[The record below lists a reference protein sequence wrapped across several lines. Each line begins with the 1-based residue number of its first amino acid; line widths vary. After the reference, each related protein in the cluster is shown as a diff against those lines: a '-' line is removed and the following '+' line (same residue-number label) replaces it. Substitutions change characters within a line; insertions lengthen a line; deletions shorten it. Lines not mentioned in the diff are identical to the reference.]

1 MVRMVKLSVNVF
13 CITTFSFFLGGGVFF
28 YMAHWLTLC
37 PNSLIDPVNA
47 LTITFKNLEKQ
58 LL

>member
-1 MVRMVKLSVNVF
+1 MVKLSVNVF
-13 CITTFSFFLGGGVFF
+13 RITTFSFFWEGGIF

-47 LTITFKNLEKQ
+47 LTITFKKLEKQ

>member
-13 CITTFSFFLGGGVFF
+13 RITTFSFFFWYFF

-37 PNSLIDPVNA
+37 PNSLIVPVNA

>member
-13 CITTFSFFLGGGVFF
+13 RITTFSFFLVFF